1 MLCQKTG
8 WSWSNILPGKR
19 KSIVILV
26 LATVVLC
33 TGCEG
38 NTDEK
43 AGEDETKQQI
53 YDDSAKLAEGYRE
66 IYERAAEQENLDT
79 LEVQQKIIDF
89 LGGSG
94 YAAVDR
100 DDQINMVN
108 YEQVEEFCKSA
119 DEGGAD
125 SVTIISLLNEYSI
138 TDRNSEMDREQ
149 PEGNVLSDKE
159 RWEKGYDLPI
169 EEEKREEAETDCL
182 MVMDKISDIY
192 LHADKGNASN
202 VVLSNE
208 TLEQMQKVVGESGYP
223 VITSVEYC
231 TMSNYDKMDQFLQA
245 CLEDEDSSVILYSLS
260 NSGGASRKEYI
271 FDGSEMYLLTAG
283 AGWNGSCDPVVSYI
297 SYTRIDEWK
306 YTEKGWFCYKLCVP
320 EPPEV
325 TEIVDGSELIR
336 IIPLPEE
343 CRDLSE
349 KYVYP
354 LCYQGN
360 NILCSNW
367 DTTTLSTLDYN
378 GVYEY
383 FYRMKYGERFDPG
396 DYTNGIPAAEFE
408 RVITEY
414 LPVTAEEIREWAVYD
429 EETQT
434 YAWAS
439 LGCGNYNL
447 SYFGTSVPE
456 VIGLRENG
464 GGSITLTVAAVCE
477 MVIANDAVMTHE
489 LTIRVDK
496 DGNFQYLGNKI
507 LDDGIQDIPEYRY
520 RISDDG

>member
-1 MLCQKTG
+1 MEDLKWLFKKYGILFAVLLLAMILICIIYNRQEEHIPESASSNETDLRKTE
-8 WSWSNILPGKR
+8 N
-19 KSIVILV
+19 
-26 LATVVLC
+26 
-33 TGCEG
+33 
-38 NTDEK
+38 DEL
-43 AGEDETKQQI
+43 
-53 YDDSAKLAEGYRE
+53 S
-66 IYERAAEQENLDT
+66 
-79 LEVQQKIIDF
+79 
-89 LGGSG
+89 
-94 YAAVDR
+94 
-100 DDQINMVN
+100 
-108 YEQVEEFCKSA
+108 EE
-119 DEGGAD
+119 
-125 SVTIISLLNEYSI
+125 
-138 TDRNSEMDREQ
+138 
-149 PEGNVLSDKE
+149 E

-169 EEEKREEAETDCL
+169 EEEKKKEVEEDCL
-182 MVMDKISDIY
+182 AIMDQLSDIY
-192 LHADKGNASN
+192 KKADKGEASN
-202 VVLSNE
+202 VVLSDE
-208 TLEQMQKVVGESGYP
+208 TLEQMQDVVSESGLP
-223 VITSVEYC
+223 VITSEVYC
-231 TMSNYDKMDQFLQA
+231 TMSNYEKMDQFLKE
-245 CLEDEDSSVILYSLS
+245 CLNGESSSVILYSLS
-260 NSGGASRKEYI
+260 NSGGVSRKEYV
-271 FDGSEMYLLTAG
+271 FDDSEMYLLTAG
-283 AGWNGSCDPVVSYI
+283 AGWNDNCNPVVSYL

-325 TEIVDGSELIR
+325 TEIIDGSELLR
-336 IIPLPEE
+336 VIPLSEE
-343 CRDLSE
+343 YIELFE

-383 FYRMKYGERFDPG
+383 FYKMKYGERLDPG
-396 DYTNGIPAAEFE
+396 NYINGIPAAEFE
-408 RVITEY
+408 SVIMEY

-456 VIGLRENG
+456 VIGSRENG
-464 GGSITLTVAAVCE
+464 DGSITLTVEAVCE

-489 LTIRVDK
+489 LTIGVDK

-507 LDDGIQDIPEYRY
+507 LDVGIQNIPEYRY

>member
-1 MLCQKTG
+1 MEDLKWLFKKYGIFFAVLLLAMILICIIYNRQEEHIPESTSSNETDLRKTE
-8 WSWSNILPGKR
+8 N
-19 KSIVILV
+19 
-26 LATVVLC
+26 
-33 TGCEG
+33 
-38 NTDEK
+38 DEL
-43 AGEDETKQQI
+43 
-53 YDDSAKLAEGYRE
+53 S
-66 IYERAAEQENLDT
+66 
-79 LEVQQKIIDF
+79 
-89 LGGSG
+89 
-94 YAAVDR
+94 
-100 DDQINMVN
+100 
-108 YEQVEEFCKSA
+108 EE
-119 DEGGAD
+119 
-125 SVTIISLLNEYSI
+125 
-138 TDRNSEMDREQ
+138 
-149 PEGNVLSDKE
+149 E

-169 EEEKREEAETDCL
+169 EEEKKKEVEADCL
-182 MVMDKISDIY
+182 AIMDKLSDIY
-192 LHADKGNASN
+192 KNADKGEASN
-202 VVLSNE
+202 VVLSDE
-208 TLEQMQKVVGESGYP
+208 TLEQMQDVVSESGLP
-223 VITSVEYC
+223 VITSEVYC
-231 TMSNYDKMDQFLQA
+231 TMSNYEKMDQFLKD
-245 CLEDEDSSVILYSLS
+245 CSNGENSSVILYSLS
-260 NSGGASRKEYI
+260 NSGGVSRKEYI
-271 FDGSEMYLLTAG
+271 FDDSEMYLLTAV
-283 AGWNGSCDPVVSYI
+283 AGWNDDCDPVVSYL

-336 IIPLPEE
+336 VIPLSKEYI
-343 CRDLSE
+343 DLSE

-383 FYRMKYGERFDPG
+383 FYRMKYGERLDSG
-396 DYTNGIPAAEFE
+396 NYTNGIPAAEFE
-408 RVITEY
+408 SVIMEY
-414 LPVTAEEIREWAVYD
+414 LPVTAEEIREGAVYD

-464 GGSITLTVAAVCE
+464 DGTMTLTVEAACE

-489 LTIRVDK
+489 LIIRVDK

-507 LDDGIQDIPEYRY
+507 LDDGIQNIPEYHY
-520 RISDDG
+520 RISDEG